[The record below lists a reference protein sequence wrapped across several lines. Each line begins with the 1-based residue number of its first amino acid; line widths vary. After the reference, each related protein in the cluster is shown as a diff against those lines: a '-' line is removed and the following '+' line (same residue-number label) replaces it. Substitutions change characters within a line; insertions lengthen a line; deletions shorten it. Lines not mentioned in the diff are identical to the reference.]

1 MVDKALDFGS
11 KSKAL
16 SSCTEQGLPKDRN
29 TPGKHT
35 RMYFG
40 MKAPSDHSSGSTAW
54 QAVLAAYGD
63 AWKDILALTCSTESK
78 IYPMLC

>member
-1 MVDKALDFGS
+1 MDKALDFGS
-11 KSKAL
+11 KWKAL
-16 SSCTEQGLPKDRN
+16 SACTEQGLPKDRN

-40 MKAPSDHSSGSTAW
+40 TTAPSDHSSGSTAW

-63 AWKDILALTCSTESK
+63 AWKDILAINCSTESK
-78 IYPMLC
+78 IYPMSC